1 MKIAVI
7 NFSGNV
13 GKTTVARHLLAPR
26 LPGSQLI
33 SIESINA
40 GEAQD
45 HVIRGHQ
52 FAELQEFLQLS
63 EDVIVDIGAS
73 NVEDLLGLMQ
83 RYHGSHEDFDAFVV
97 PTAPPLKQQTDTI
110 ATLVD
115 LARLGVSPSRVKLL
129 FNMVSDDVPLATA
142 FEPLA
147 SFVGHQD
154 VATLNPDCRLGSN
167 EVYARIK
174 GTGMDLISLARDTTD
189 FKAAIAQATDSQ
201 AKLTLAHRLATC
213 RLARGVLPELDACF
227 AALALG
233 ERQDTLQGDCAE
245 AAA

>member
-26 LPGSQLI
+26 LPGTQLV

-97 PTAPPLKQQTDTI
+97 PTVPAIKQQNDT
-110 ATLVD
+110 
-115 LARLGVSPSRVKLL
+115 
-129 FNMVSDDVPLATA
+129 
-142 FEPLA
+142 
-147 SFVGHQD
+147 
-154 VATLNPDCRLGSN
+154 VATLAELSRIGVAASRIRIVFNQVEDSTDLDRAFQPVRAFAERALSLRCDPECQLRSN
-167 EVYARIK
+167 EVYALAK
-174 GTGMDLISLARDTTD
+174 GSGSDLAQIAADPTPYKAQIAASTDPVERVALAR
-189 FKAAIAQATDSQ
+189 
-201 AKLTLAHRLATC
+201 RLALR
-213 RLARGVLPELDACF
+213 RLAIGVLPELDACF
-227 AALALG
+227 HALALPS
-233 ERQDTLQGDCAE
+233 CSP
-245 AAA
+245 AASDLARP